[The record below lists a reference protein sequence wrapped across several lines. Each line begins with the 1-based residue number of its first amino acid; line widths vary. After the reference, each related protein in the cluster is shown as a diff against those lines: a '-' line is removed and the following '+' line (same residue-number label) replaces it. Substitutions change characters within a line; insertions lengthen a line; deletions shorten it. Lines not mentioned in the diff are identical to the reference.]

1 MVELRT
7 KKTERC
13 TPLHSIDEVIPVD
26 SKTFATKQGAKL
38 TFSTLGF
45 GSAPLGDLFEK
56 LDETVAIDA
65 VRSAYDSGMRMFDS
79 SPHYGNGL
87 SESRCGTAIR
97 TMPRD
102 QVVFS
107 TKVGRVMD
115 PFTPVAPKDPNVFS
129 PGFVGGFP
137 HKASFDYSY
146 DGTMRSVEQSL
157 LRTGLDRIDVLLIH
171 DCDVWTH
178 GKEDV
183 DGRFSQAMEGAYKA
197 LDKLRSDGTVKAI
210 GCGLNEAD
218 MCERFVRAGDFD
230 VMLLAGRYSLLEQPA
245 LASFLP
251 LAVERNIGVILA
263 GIFNSGILATGA
275 VPGAKY
281 NYSNASPE
289 IMARVTEIE
298 KVCKRHGVPL
308 LQAALHFAT
317 FHPAV
322 VTVILG
328 GVKRTEIEASAAAL
342 AEPVPSALWAD
353 LKSAGLLDSA
363 AHTPN

>member
-1 MVELRT
+1 VQT
-7 KKTERC
+7 
-13 TPLHSIDEVIPVD
+13 
-26 SKTFATKQGAKL
+26 KTFTTKRGANL
-38 TFSTLGF
+38 EFTILGF

-65 VRSAYDSGMRMFDS
+65 VRAAYDTGMRMIDS

-97 TMPRD
+97 TMPRNE
-102 QVVFS
+102 VVFS
-107 TKVGRVMD
+107 TKVGRVMN
-115 PFTPVAPKDPNVFS
+115 PFEPVAPKDPNVFS
-129 PGFVGGFP
+129 PGFAGGFP
-137 HKASFDYSY
+137 HKARFDYSY

-157 LRTGLDRIDVLLIH
+157 LRTGLSAIDILLIH

-178 GKEDV
+178 GEQDV
-183 DGRFSQAMEGAYKA
+183 DARFKEAMEGAYKA
-197 LDKLRSDGTVKAI
+197 LDKLRADGTVKAI

-218 MCERFVRAGDFD
+218 MCERFVKAGDFD

-245 LASFLP
+245 LKSFLP
-251 LAVERNIGVILA
+251 LAVEKNIGIILA
-263 GIFNSGILATGA
+263 GVFNSGILATGA

-281 NYSNASPE
+281 NYNDASPE
-289 IMARVTEIE
+289 IMERVRQIQA
-298 KVCKRHGVPL
+298 VCDRHGVPL
-308 LQAALHFAT
+308 HRAALHFST

-328 GVKRTEIEASAAAL
+328 GVKRSEVEANAKAMN
-342 AEPVPSALWAD
+342 EPVPAALWAD
-353 LKSAGLLDSA
+353 LKSAGLLDPA